1 MFIEIK
7 VIIVLLM
14 TKFESATV
22 VKRKLQRDFGKNTPN
37 EHGIR
42 TGFERLFET
51 ESVKDRSQCGR
62 STGINHEK
70 VDEVK

>member
-1 MFIEIK
+1 MAVSIES
-7 VIIVLLM
+7 VLLI

-22 VKRKLQRDFGKNTPN
+22 VKRKLQWDFGKNTLN
-37 EHGIR
+37 EHGSR

-62 STGINHEK
+62 PTGINQEK